1 LGSRGASCQLA
12 GLQGKL
18 AACPTFIEADMR
30 IAGMVLIGLGL
41 IGAAFAVFVLFVGS
55 TVVGVVSLGVASIL
69 ALVGYLMVR
78 GAKPGVVSGAPAP
91 GSLVGTYLA
100 DVPESRRLGTT
111 DYEVFYQTPIA
122 GKNGRASM
130 LFVRIPAATPT
141 TVHFT
146 AEKWLD
152 RLGKFLRIARE
163 TQTGDPAF
171 DDAVY
176 VRAPSEEYASQYLA
190 DPDKRVGVALL
201 LKSGFGDIRL
211 TGDTIEAAWN
221 SFDPVKNDR
230 DGLAEEAAGALRVLA
245 SRLPVVADDFRTPTD
260 FSFIAYVALWVV
272 TGFFAATAI
281 ALFLYPPIRGGDLFR
296 AGLGAFAWEFLVLA
310 VFAGALLRGTSVSHD
325 RWFLLV
331 GIGFFLIGLGSFGS
345 LAAGNALL
353 DTAPHEE
360 RVAPIINK
368 RLSRSNRGG
377 TTYYAIVQSWD
388 KPGETVEFSVSSNDY
403 NQIAPGRSRMLLA
416 IGPGRFGVPW
426 VKSQA
431 CQP

>member
-1 LGSRGASCQLA
+1 
-12 GLQGKL
+12 
-18 AACPTFIEADMR
+18 MR

-41 IGAAFAVFVLFVGS
+41 LGAAFAVLILFVGNP
-55 TVVGVVSLGVASIL
+55 VVGVASLVVACIV
-69 ALVGYLMVR
+69 AVGGYFMVR
-78 GAKPGVVSGAPAP
+78 GTKPGVVTGTHAP
-91 GSLVGTYLA
+91 GSLVGAYLA

-111 DYEVFYQTPIA
+111 NYEVFYQTPIA
-122 GKNGRASM
+122 GKNGRPSI
-130 LFVRIPAATPT
+130 LFVRIPVAAPT
-141 TVHFT
+141 TLHFT
-146 AEKWLD
+146 AETWLD

-176 VRAPSEEYASQYLA
+176 VRAPSEEYASQFLA

-201 LKSGFGDIRL
+201 LKSGFGDVRL
-211 TGDTIEAAWN
+211 NGDTIEAAWTN
-221 SFDPVKNDR
+221 FDPTKHDR
-230 DGLAEEAAGALRVLA
+230 EGLAEEAAGALRVLA
-245 SRLPVVADDFRTPTD
+245 SRLPVVGDDFQPPTD
-260 FSFIAYVALWVV
+260 LSFIAYVALWVV
-272 TGFFAATAI
+272 TGFFAATGV

-296 AGLGAFAWEFLVLA
+296 AGLEAFAWEFLLLA
-310 VFAGALLRGTSVSHD
+310 VLSAALLRGTSVSHD

-353 DTAPHEE
+353 DTKPHEE

-388 KPGETVEFSVSSNDY
+388 KPGETVEFTVSFSDY
-403 NQIAPGRSRMLLA
+403 NQITPGRSRMLLG
-416 IGPGRFGVPW
+416 IGQGRFGVPW